1 MRKIRVFIIDDAAAM
16 RRLIAEALAA
26 DAELEIAGSAENG
39 RVALDRI
46 PHARPDVLVL
56 DLEMPV
62 MGGLEMLAELRR
74 LHPGLPVIV
83 FSSDT
88 RPGAEATL
96 DALWLGAGD
105 YVTKSHAHSPAQ
117 AVRHIHAELVPR
129 IKALCASRLPAAA
142 AATRPGPKGARAAAR
157 TAPMPSRPRTPRAG
171 PIQVLA
177 IGASTGGPNALG
189 TLLPALSHD
198 LPVPIVIV
206 QHMPP
211 LFTRFLAERLSA
223 KGVLP
228 VREAADGDELA
239 PGQAWIAPG
248 DFHMRLELAGASVRV
263 KLDRGAH
270 VNSCR
275 PSVDTLFESV
285 AEVFGGAA
293 LGVVL
298 TGMGQD
304 GLKGCERLV
313 AAGSRV
319 LAQDEASSVVWGMPG
334 MVARAGYA
342 DRILPLDRIAAEIL
356 QRVSRDRTP
365 RRKAA

>member
-16 RRLIAEALAA
+16 RHLIAEALTA
-26 DAELEIAGSAENG
+26 DPELELVGSAENG

-74 LHPGLPVIV
+74 LHPRLPVIV

-105 YVTKSHAHSPAQ
+105 YVTKSQAHSPAQ

-129 IKALCASRLPAAA
+129 IKALSMSRSAAPAADRARSAPVRA
-142 AATRPGPKGARAAAR
+142 ASPPARPRAPRAAAV
-157 TAPMPSRPRTPRAG
+157 
-171 PIQVLA
+171 QVLA

-189 TLLPALSHD
+189 TLLPALAED
-198 LPVPIVIV
+198 FPVPIIIV

-223 KGVLP
+223 KGGP
-228 VREAADGDELA
+228 AVREAVDGESIV
-239 PGQAWIAPG
+239 PGRALIAPG
-248 DFHMRLELAGASVRV
+248 NFHMRLESTGRDVRV
-263 KLDRGAH
+263 RLDQSAH

-275 PSVDTLFESV
+275 PSVDVLFDSV
-285 AEVFGGAA
+285 ADVFGAAA

-313 AAGSRV
+313 SAGSCV
-319 LAQDEASSVVWGMPG
+319 LAQDEGSSVVWGMPG
-334 MVARAGYA
+334 MVARANLA
-342 DRILPLDRIAAEIL
+342 ERVLPLDQLAAEIL
-356 QRVSRDRTP
+356 QRVARIRSP

>member
-1 MRKIRVFIIDDAAAM
+1 MRKIRVFIIDDAATI
-16 RRLIAEALAA
+16 RRLIAEALAV
-26 DAELEIAGSAENG
+26 DAELEIVGSAENG

-46 PHARPDVLVL
+46 PHVHPDVLVL

-74 LHPGLPVIV
+74 LHPRLPVIV

-105 YVTKSHAHSPAQ
+105 YVAKSRTHSPAQ

-129 IKALCASRLPAAA
+129 IKALCASRMAALAPAPV
-142 AATRPGPKGARAAAR
+142 RPASRRASARANASPVR
-157 TAPMPSRPRTPRAG
+157 SRHAG
-171 PIQVLA
+171 AVQLLA

-189 TLLPALSHD
+189 KLLPALSD
-198 LPVPIVIV
+198 GFPVPVVIV
-206 QHMPP
+206 QHMPA

-223 KGVLP
+223 KSGLP
-228 VREAADGDELA
+228 VREAADGDELV
-239 PGQAWIAPG
+239 PGQALIAPG
-248 DFHMRLELAGASVRV
+248 DYHMRLESSDATVRV
-263 KLDRGAH
+263 RLDQGPQM
-270 VNSCR
+270 NSCR
-275 PSVDTLFESV
+275 PSVDALFSSV
-285 AEVFGGAA
+285 AEVFGATA

-304 GLKGCERLV
+304 GLRGCERLV
-313 AAGSRV
+313 RAGGSV
-319 LAQDEASSVVWGMPG
+319 LVQDENSSVVWGMPG
-334 MVARAGYA
+334 MVARAGLA
-342 DRILPLDRIAAEIL
+342 DRVLPLDQLANEIL
-356 QRVSRDRTP
+356 QRTARDRAP

>member
-16 RRLIAEALAA
+16 RRLISEALAA

-39 RVALDRI
+39 RVALERI
-46 PHARPDVLVL
+46 AHARPDVLVL

-74 LHPGLPVIV
+74 VHPRLPVIV

-105 YVTKSHAHSPAQ
+105 YVTKSKTHSPAQ

-129 IKALCASRLPAAA
+129 IKALCAARLASEPPAP
-142 AATRPGPKGARAAAR
+142 RRGAAAR
-157 TAPMPSRPRTPRAG
+157 PVAPPVRPRGPRSG
-171 PIQVLA
+171 PIHLIA

-189 TLLPALSHD
+189 ALLPALGHE
-198 LPVPIVIV
+198 LAVPIVIV

-223 KGVLP
+223 KGGPP
-228 VREAADGDELA
+228 VREAVDGDGLA
-239 PGQAWIAPG
+239 PGFAWIAPG
-248 DFHMRLELAGASVRV
+248 DWHMRLENSASTVRIR
-263 KLDRGAH
+263 LDRGAH
-270 VNSCR
+270 VHSCR
-275 PSVDTLFESV
+275 PSVDVLFESV
-285 AEVFGGAA
+285 ADVFGSGV

-304 GLKGCERLV
+304 GLRGCERLV

-319 LAQDEASSVVWGMPG
+319 LVQDEASSVVWGMPG
-334 MVARAGYA
+334 MVARANLA
-342 DRILPLDRIAAEIL
+342 DRVLPLDQLGNEIL
-356 QRVSRDRTP
+356 QRIARANSP

>member
-74 LHPGLPVIV
+74 AHPRLPVIV
-83 FSSDT
+83 FSSDS

-105 YVTKSHAHSPAQ
+105 YVTKSQAHSPAQ

-129 IKALCASRLPAAA
+129 IKALCASRTPQPAPERTHPAA
-142 AATRPGPKGARAAAR
+142 ARAAAHPPR
-157 TAPMPSRPRTPRAG
+157 SREARRATV
-171 PIQVLA
+171 QLLA

-189 TLLPALSHD
+189 TLLPELGAEF
-198 LPVPIVIV
+198 PVPIVIV

-223 KGVLP
+223 KGGLP
-228 VREAADGDELA
+228 VREAVDGDALA
-239 PGQAWIAPG
+239 PGYAWIAPG
-248 DFHMRLELAGASVRV
+248 DFHMRLESTGTSVRV
-263 KLDRGAH
+263 RLDRGPQ

-275 PSVDTLFESV
+275 PSVDTLFTSV
-285 AEVFGGAA
+285 AEVFGAGALA
-293 LGVVL
+293 VIL

-304 GLKGCERLV
+304 GLKGCERIV
-313 AAGSRV
+313 TAGGRV
-319 LAQDEASSVVWGMPG
+319 LAQDESTSVVWGMPG
-334 MVARAGYA
+334 MVARAGLA
-342 DRILPLDRIAAEIL
+342 DRVLPIDQLAAEIL
-356 QRVSRDRTP
+356 RRAARGRESR
-365 RRKAA
+365 RRAA

>member
-16 RRLIAEALAA
+16 RRLIAEALAS

-46 PHARPDVLVL
+46 LHVRPDVLVL

-62 MGGLEMLAELRR
+62 MGGLEMLIELRR
-74 LHPGLPVIV
+74 THPRLPVIV
-83 FSSDT
+83 FSSDS

-105 YVTKSHAHSPAQ
+105 YVTKSQAQSPAQ

-129 IKALCASRLPAAA
+129 IKALCASRMAAEA
-142 AATRPGPKGARAAAR
+142 PPRGRPGAHVAAS
-157 TAPMPSRPRTPRAG
+157 APPRPRGTQRT

-189 TLLPALSHD
+189 TLLPALGHSFA
-198 LPVPIVIV
+198 VPIVIV

-223 KGVLP
+223 KGGPP
-228 VREAADGDELA
+228 VREALDGDALA
-239 PGQAWIAPG
+239 PGYAWLAPG
-248 DFHMRLELAGASVRV
+248 DHHMQLESIGTSVRV
-263 KLDRGAH
+263 RLDRGPH

-275 PSVDTLFESV
+275 PSVDTLFNSV
-285 AEVFGGAA
+285 AEVFGAAA
-293 LGVVL
+293 LGVIL

-334 MVARAGYA
+334 MVARADLA
-342 DRILPLDRIAAEIL
+342 DRVLPVDQLAAEIL
-356 QRVSRDRTP
+356 SRIARGREP

>member
-26 DAELEIAGSAENG
+26 DPELEIAGSAENG

-46 PHARPDVLVL
+46 PLARPDVLVL

-74 LHPGLPVIV
+74 LHPHLPVIV

-105 YVTKSHAHSPAQ
+105 YVTKSQAHSPAQ
-117 AVRHIHAELVPR
+117 AVLHIHAELVPR
-129 IKALCASRLPAAA
+129 IKALCMNRVASAAPERARSGQTRAASSPARPRASRA
-142 AATRPGPKGARAAAR
+142 GAV
-157 TAPMPSRPRTPRAG
+157 
-171 PIQVLA
+171 QVLA

-189 TLLPALSHD
+189 TLLPALGEEF
-198 LPVPIVIV
+198 PVPIVIV

-223 KGVLP
+223 KGGP
-228 VREAADGDELA
+228 AVREAVDGEPIV
-239 PGQAWIAPG
+239 PGQALIAPG
-248 DFHMRLELAGASVRV
+248 DLHMRLENSSGSVRV
-263 KLDRGAH
+263 RLDRSAQVH
-270 VNSCR
+270 SCR
-275 PSVDTLFESV
+275 PSVDVLFESV
-285 AEVFGGAA
+285 ARVFGAAA

-298 TGMGQD
+298 TGMGHD

-313 AAGSRV
+313 TAGSCV
-319 LAQDEASSVVWGMPG
+319 LAQDERSSVVWGMPG
-334 MVARAGYA
+334 MVARAGFA
-342 DRILPLDRIAAEIL
+342 DRVLPLDQLATEIL
-356 QRVSRDRTP
+356 HRVTRVRAP

>member
-16 RRLIAEALAA
+16 RRLISEALVA

-46 PHARPDVLVL
+46 PDARPDVLVL

-62 MGGLEMLAELRR
+62 MGGLEMLSELRR
-74 LHPGLPVIV
+74 AHPRLPVIV

-105 YVTKSHAHSPAQ
+105 YVTKSKAHSPAQ

-129 IKALCASRLPAAA
+129 IKALCAARIAADTPPR
-142 AATRPGPKGARAAAR
+142 TRPGAARAI
-157 TAPMPSRPRTPRAG
+157 APPGRPRSPRSG
-171 PIQVLA
+171 PIHVLA

-189 TLLPALSHD
+189 TLLPGLGND
-198 LPVPIVIV
+198 FPIPIVIV

-223 KGVLP
+223 KGGPP
-228 VREAADGDELA
+228 VREAVDGDGLS
-239 PGQAWIAPG
+239 PGYAWIAPG
-248 DFHMRLELAGASVRV
+248 DYHMRLESTASNVRV
-263 KLDRGAH
+263 HLDRSAH
-270 VNSCR
+270 VHSCR
-275 PSVDTLFESV
+275 PSVDVLFESV
-285 AEVFGGAA
+285 AEVYGAGA

-304 GLKGCERLV
+304 GLRGCERLV
-313 AAGSRV
+313 TAGSRV
-319 LAQDEASSVVWGMPG
+319 LAQDEATSVVWGMPG
-334 MVARAGYA
+334 MVARANLA
-342 DRILPLDRIAAEIL
+342 DRVLPLDQLANEIL
-356 QRVSRDRTP
+356 QRVARSRPP
-365 RRKAA
+365 RREAA